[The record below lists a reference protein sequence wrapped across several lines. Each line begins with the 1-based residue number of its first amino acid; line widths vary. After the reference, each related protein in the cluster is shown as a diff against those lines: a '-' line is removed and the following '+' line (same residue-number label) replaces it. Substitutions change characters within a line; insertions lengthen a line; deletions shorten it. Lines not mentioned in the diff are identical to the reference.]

1 MEPFY
6 KLNQRFQLVLLD
18 LGEMNARS
26 PFLSARDELAHKAF
40 EQFIEIHDDH

>member
-1 MEPFY
+1 METFY

-26 PFLSARDELAHKAF
+26 PFLSAHDELAHEAF
-40 EQFIEIHDDH
+40 EQFVEIRDDH